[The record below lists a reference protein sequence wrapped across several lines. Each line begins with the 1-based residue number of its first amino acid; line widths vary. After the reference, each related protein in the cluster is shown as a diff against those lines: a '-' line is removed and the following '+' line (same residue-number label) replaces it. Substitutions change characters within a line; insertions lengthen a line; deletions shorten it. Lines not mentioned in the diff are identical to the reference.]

1 MMREFRDSVYFGTIM
16 GAIVG
21 IGFIVGF
28 IGGSAV

>member
-1 MMREFRDSVYFGTIM
+1 MREFGSSVYFGTIM

-28 IGGSAV
+28 IGGRAL